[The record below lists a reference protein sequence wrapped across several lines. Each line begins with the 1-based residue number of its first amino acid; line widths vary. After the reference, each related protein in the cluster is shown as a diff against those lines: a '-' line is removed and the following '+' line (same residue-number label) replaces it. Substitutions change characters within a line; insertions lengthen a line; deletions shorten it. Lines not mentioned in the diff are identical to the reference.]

1 MPYLLDGNNLIGSV
15 RRTARPSEQDRD
27 ALITELADRLRRTR
41 ARATLFFDGPAGER
55 SRTLGSLTIRTP
67 SAGTADDAILREIAA
82 SSSPRECLVVTAD
95 QGLARRARDAG
106 ARVVPPGEFFE
117 RFGASSPRRALG
129 RETPARDAPGTTGS
143 VEEWMRY
150 FEDPKN
156 RC

>member
-1 MPYLLDGNNLIGSV
+1 VPYLLDGNNLIGSV

-27 ALITELADRLRRTR
+27 ALVAELADRLRRTR

-67 SAGTADDAILREIAA
+67 SGGSADDAILREVAA
-82 SSSPRECLVVTAD
+82 SSSPRDCVVVTAD
-95 QGLARRARDAG
+95 RGLAGRARDAG
-106 ARVVPPGEFFE
+106 ARVVSPGEFFA
-117 RFGASSPRRALG
+117 RFGASSPRG
-129 RETPARDAPGTTGS
+129 GPARDAPPATES

-156 RC
+156 RS